1 MTKFSAGMQRVG
13 LGYCPFLGGGSV
25 AVVVDLLI
33 NTLPIVCGSS
43 VFVFVLLRITYF
55 ESILV
60 LQSSGGGRENWLL
73 CF

>member
-25 AVVVDLLI
+25 VVVVDLLI

-43 VFVFVLLRITYF
+43 VFVFAIIWKRERKLVALLLIY
-55 ESILV
+55 
-60 LQSSGGGRENWLL
+60 
-73 CF
+73 